1 MRLCSCDG
9 LPNIRFRRAEN
20 SPLWAMGRLVYGVV
34 RTFINP
40 PPETCVRRGARG
52 ILMTS
57 RPRHPMPIMR
67 RLLLPQPL
75 TTGRLISLINRVSV
89 ASRSA
94 APSLIAESWPMSVC
108 CGSLRAAPSPLVTA
122 HLLADSSCH
131 TYYPNLAE
139 HRWEKEKTAQHLL
152 SHCQDC
158 LVNRS
163 SSSHKT
169 GPVTHFPY
177 ALCSAPKSRARCV
190 PVNRYSS
197 AAAFDRNSTRVGDSR
212 A

>member
-9 LPNIRFRRAEN
+9 FPNIRFRRAEN
-20 SPLWAMGRLVYGVV
+20 SPFWAMGRLVYGVV

-67 RLLLPQPL
+67 RLLLPQPFAHW
-75 TTGRLISLINRVSV
+75 RLISLINRVSV

-139 HRWEKEKTAQHLL
+139 HRWEKERAHSITCHIVRIVLSIDHHPHTRLVL
-152 SHCQDC
+152 SH
-158 LVNRS
+158 
-163 SSSHKT
+163 T
-169 GPVTHFPY
+169 FPY
-177 ALCSAPKSRARCV
+177 ALCSAPKSRARSV

>member
-40 PPETCVRRGARG
+40 PPETCVPRGARG

-67 RLLLPQPL
+67 RLLLPQPFAHW
-75 TTGRLISLINRVSV
+75 RLISLINRVSV

-139 HRWEKEKTAQHLL
+139 HRWEKKERTA
-152 SHCQDC
+152 S
-158 LVNRS
+158 
-163 SSSHKT
+163 
-169 GPVTHFPY
+169 PVTLLGLSCQSITILTQDWSCHTLPY